1 MNHLNYDKLT
11 FIQLFQFFIKVF
23 IYIYK
28 KVRGLIRSILEIT
41 KKDNKKGSLKHHI
54 ITKEEKEKNGQY
66 GHEQSKKLSE
76 DEKQRL
82 VEYRKKYCKIK
93 KNALL

>member
-41 KKDNKKGSLKHHI
+41 KKDNKKGSLKYHI